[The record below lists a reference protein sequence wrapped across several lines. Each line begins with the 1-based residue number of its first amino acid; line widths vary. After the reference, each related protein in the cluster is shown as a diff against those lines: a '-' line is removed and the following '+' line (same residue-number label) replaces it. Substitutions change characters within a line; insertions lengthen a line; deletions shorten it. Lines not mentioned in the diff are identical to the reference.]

1 MIHEDQRATAIC
13 KDERGII
20 HIVVNSSIT
29 AAQAGVNVQTV
40 INLSGGKPA
49 RLLVDLRNVAVDF
62 EAQAVYQMATSD
74 DLVRAIAFLAS
85 SLNAHIAGEIFVHMG
100 QFTLP
105 ARIFDERDEAIAWL
119 LTFDS

>member
-1 MIHEDQRATAIC
+1 MIHEDQRATAIS

-20 HIVVNSSIT
+20 HIAVNGSIT

-40 INLSGGKPA
+40 INLSGDKPA

-62 EAQAVYQMATSD
+62 EAQAVYQMATND
-74 DLVRAIAFLAS
+74 ERVRAIAFLAS
-85 SLNAHIAGEIFVHMG
+85 SLNARIASELFVYMG

-105 ARIFDERDEAIAWL
+105 ARIFDDRDEAIAWL